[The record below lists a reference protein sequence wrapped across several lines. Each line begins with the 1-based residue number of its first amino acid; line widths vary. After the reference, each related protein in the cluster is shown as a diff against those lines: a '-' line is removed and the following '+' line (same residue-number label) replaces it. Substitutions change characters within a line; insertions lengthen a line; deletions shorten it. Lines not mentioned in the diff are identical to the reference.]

1 VSLLLDTNVVSELRK
16 AKTGKINPNVKA
28 WADSVV
34 TTDLFISV
42 VTLLE
47 IEMGIGL
54 MERRDLV
61 QGHYCVL
68 GLIIMCYRPL
78 RDVFLLLIR
87 LWRYVVEIYTY
98 QTRAQTVTP

>member
-1 VSLLLDTNVVSELRK
+1 MSLLLDTNVVSELRK

-34 TTDLFISV
+34 PTDLFISV

-61 QGHYCVL
+61 QATLLRTWFNNHVL
-68 GLIIMCYRPL
+68 P
-78 RDVFLLLIR
+78 IR
-87 LWRYVVEIYTY
+87 K
-98 QTRAQTVTP
+98 